1 MKRTDRLPRV
11 RVIVHYPSAPPAKKA
26 RALMHRRKLAH
37 VSLGMLTAAALAVF
51 ALVGARP
58 AAAQQP
64 APAASAPATLA
75 TDDTNDPYES
85 TNRAIFG
92 FNQSVDRTVL
102 VPVANAYRAVIPSTF
117 RDMIHDFLQNLN
129 SPIIFAN
136 DVLQGQ
142 PGLAG
147 ETFGRALLNTT
158 IGFGGMFDVAAKW
171 GVPYHTN
178 DLGITLATWGVAPGP
193 YLMLPVLGP
202 SNPRD
207 TFGDIA
213 DGFGDPGNIVASD
226 HNRLWAAFARGVA
239 SGIDERSR
247 NIESL
252 AEIER
257 TSLDYYETIR
267 SLSRQRRAAQIRHQK
282 EDVPNAAPLQ
292 GASALPAPVPRES
305 IAALPTSPT
314 AAMSYRMMSPQSS
327 TDRIAPV
334 QSPPSSLTDLQKS
347 SMAPLAA
354 SGR

>member
-1 MKRTDRLPRV
+1 
-11 RVIVHYPSAPPAKKA
+11 
-26 RALMHRRKLAH
+26 MHRRKPAH
-37 VSLGMLTAAALAVF
+37 VSLGLIIAATLAVF
-51 ALVGARP
+51 ASLGPRP

-64 APAASAPATLA
+64 VPVASAPPVV
-75 TDDTNDPYES
+75 DDNSDPYEA

-102 VPVANAYRAVIPSTF
+102 VPVANAYRAVIPGTF

-147 ETFGRALLNTT
+147 ATFGRALVNTT
-158 IGFGGMFDVAAKW
+158 IGFGGFFDVATKW

-178 DLGITLATWGVAPGP
+178 DLGITLATWGVSSGP

-207 TFGDIA
+207 LFGDVA
-213 DGFGDPGNIVASD
+213 DSFGDPGNIVASD
-226 HNRLWAAFARGVA
+226 HNKIWASILRGVV

-257 TSLDYYETIR
+257 TSLDFYATVR
-267 SLSRQRRAAQIRHQK
+267 SLARQRRAAQIRHQK

-292 GASALPAPVPRES
+292 GASALPAPVIRENV
-305 IAALPTSPT
+305 AALPAQTSP
-314 AAMSYRMMSPQSS
+314 AMAYRVMSPQSQ
-327 TDRIAPV
+327 TYQMAPV
-334 QSPPSSLTDLQKS
+334 PQSPASPFADLQRS
-347 SMAPLAA
+347 SMVPSAAP
-354 SGR
+354 GR

>member
-1 MKRTDRLPRV
+1 
-11 RVIVHYPSAPPAKKA
+11 
-26 RALMHRRKLAH
+26 MHRRKSAQ
-37 VSLGMLTAAALAVF
+37 VFSGILTAAALAVL
-51 ALVGARP
+51 ALIGARP

-64 APAASAPATLA
+64 PPAA
-75 TDDTNDPYES
+75 DDTNDPYES
-85 TNRAIFG
+85 TNRTIFG
-92 FNQSVDRTVL
+92 FNESVDRTVL
-102 VPVANAYRAVIPSTF
+102 VPVANAYRAAIPSTF

-136 DVLQGQ
+136 DVLQAQ

-147 ETFGRALLNTT
+147 ETFGRALINTT
-158 IGFGGMFDVAAKW
+158 IGFGGFIDVAAKL

-193 YLMLPVLGP
+193 YLMLPILGP

-226 HNRLWAAFARGVA
+226 HNRLWAAILRSAV

-257 TSLDYYETIR
+257 TSLDFYATVR
-267 SLSRQRRAAQIRHQK
+267 SLARQRRAAQIRHQK

-292 GASALPAPVPRES
+292 GANALPTPVPRES
-305 IAALPTSPT
+305 IAALPAPGGSAPGGS
-314 AAMSYRMMSPQSS
+314 AMSYQMLTPPQHSA
-327 TDRIAPV
+327 R
-334 QSPPSSLTDLQKS
+334 SLADLQKS
-347 SMAPLAA
+347 SMAPSAA

>member
-1 MKRTDRLPRV
+1 
-11 RVIVHYPSAPPAKKA
+11 
-26 RALMHRRKLAH
+26 MHRRKLAH
-37 VSLGMLTAAALAVF
+37 VSSGIVTAAALTVMAS
-51 ALVGARP
+51 LGARS

-64 APAASAPATLA
+64 APAASAPPPPVA
-75 TDDTNDPYES
+75 DDINDPYEA

-92 FNQSVDRTVL
+92 FNQNVDRTVL

-213 DGFGDPGNIVASD
+213 DGFGDPGNIVASN
-226 HNRLWAAFARGVA
+226 HNKLWASFARAVA

-257 TSLDYYETIR
+257 TSLDYYATIR
-267 SLSRQRRAAQIRHQK
+267 SLARQRRAAQIRHQK

-292 GASALPAPVPRES
+292 GASALPAPAPRET
-305 IAALPTSPT
+305 IAALPSQTS
-314 AAMSYRMMSPQSS
+314 AAMSYQVMSPSRSQPTSY
-327 TDRIAPV
+327 PM
-334 QSPPSSLTDLQKS
+334 PPRPSGGSLSDLQKA
-347 SMAPLAA
+347 SMAPLTAT
-354 SGR
+354 GR

>member
-1 MKRTDRLPRV
+1 
-11 RVIVHYPSAPPAKKA
+11 
-26 RALMHRRKLAH
+26 MHRRKPAH
-37 VSLGMLTAAALAVF
+37 LIAGIFFGTALAAG
-51 ALVGARP
+51 ALLSASP
-58 AAAQQP
+58 AIAQQP
-64 APAASAPATLA
+64 APIASAPPTAATE
-75 TDDTNDPYES
+75 DINDPYEA

-92 FNQSVDRTVL
+92 FNQSVDRAVL

-147 ETFGRALLNTT
+147 ATLGRALINTT
-158 IGFGGMFDVAAKW
+158 IGFGGFIDVAGKW

-193 YLMLPVLGP
+193 YLMLPILGP

-226 HNRLWAAFARGVA
+226 HHRLWAVFLRSTV

-257 TSLDYYETIR
+257 TSLDFYATVR
-267 SLSRQRRAAQIRHQK
+267 SLARQRRAAQIRHQK

-292 GASALPAPVPRES
+292 AMNALPTVQPREFV
-305 IAALPTSPT
+305 AALPTPST
-314 AAMSYRMMSPQSS
+314 AAMSYQMMSPQSGAY
-327 TDRIAPV
+327 RPLPV
-334 QSPPSSLTDLQKS
+334 QSPSTPGSLAGLQKS
-347 SMAPLAA
+347 SMAPSAA
-354 SGR
+354 PGR

>member
-1 MKRTDRLPRV
+1 
-11 RVIVHYPSAPPAKKA
+11 
-26 RALMHRRKLAH
+26 MHRRKSAQF
-37 VSLGMLTAAALAVF
+37 VSVILIAAALAVCAVF
-51 ALVGARP
+51 SVRP
-58 AAAQQP
+58 ATAQQP
-64 APAASAPATLA
+64 APAASTPPPPAS
-75 TDDTNDPYES
+75 DETNDPYEA

-92 FNQSVDRTVL
+92 FNQSVDRAVL
-102 VPVANAYRAVIPSTF
+102 VPVANAYRAVIPNPPF

-147 ETFGRALLNTT
+147 QTLGRAVLNTT
-158 IGFGGMFDVAAKW
+158 IGFGGIIDVAAKL

-207 TFGDIA
+207 LFGDVA
-213 DGFGDPGNIVASD
+213 DSFGDPGNIVASE
-226 HNRLWAAFARGVA
+226 HNKIWASFARGVV

-257 TSLDYYETIR
+257 TSLDYYATIR
-267 SLSRQRRAAQIRHQK
+267 SLARQRRAAQIRHQR
-282 EDVPNAAPLQ
+282 EDVPNASPLQ
-292 GASALPAPVPRES
+292 GSSALPPPAPPET
-305 IAALPTSPT
+305 IAQLPTTPGP
-314 AAMSYRMMSPQSS
+314 AMTYRMPPPQSS
-327 TDRIAPV
+327 PN
-334 QSPPSSLTDLQKS
+334 SLGDFQKS
-347 SMAPLAA
+347 SMNPSAA